1 MIKGI
6 DTDGVANKNK
16 ILISEF
22 AGRLNLFGV
31 SFIAF
36 HILYNFSFF

>member
-16 ILISEF
+16 IISEF